1 MSNQAQTY
9 NDEQIIAGCMD
20 GDRKFQE
27 LLYKRFANKMFPI
40 CLRYAGEN
48 NLAQDIL
55 QEGFIKIFRFIG
67 QFKHTGSFEGW
78 IRRIFVNVSLE
89 ALRKRSTMYVVQET
103 ELNHVEHASSNGLDA
118 LQAEDILDLVAS
130 LSDGY
135 RTVFNL
141 YVVEGFSH
149 KEIAEMLNINEGT
162 SKSQLA
168 RAKMILQKK
177 IETKMTFNITNKLSN
192 YNQ

>member
-9 NDEQIIAGCMD
+9 NDEQIIAGCIE

-27 LLYKRFANKMFPI
+27 LLYKRFANKMYPI
-40 CLRYAGEN
+40 CLRYAGET

-67 QFKHTGSFEGW
+67 QFKHNGSFEGW

-103 ELNHVEHASSNGLDA
+103 ELNHVEHRSSSGLDA

-177 IETKMTFNITNKLSN
+177 IETKMTFNSTNKLSN

>member
-1 MSNQAQTY
+1 MSTQAQTY
-9 NDEQIIAGCMD
+9 NDEQIIAGCIE

-27 LLYKRFANKMFPI
+27 LLYKRFANKMYPI
-40 CLRYAGEN
+40 CLRYAGET

-67 QFKHTGSFEGW
+67 QFKHNGSFEGW

-103 ELNHVEHASSNGLDA
+103 ELNHVEQHGSNGLDT
-118 LQAEDILDLVAS
+118 LQEEDILELVAS

-141 YVVEGFSH
+141 YVIEGFSH

-177 IETKMTFNITNKLSN
+177 IETKMTFNSTNKLSN